1 MAKSYTYLG
10 KTVGRYKFTEV
21 IGSGSFGDVYKCF
34 DNKLMRDV
42 AIKAISSM
50 YSHDRKYRE
59 ALLREAIIQ
68 ARAEHTNIAP
78 IYDLIDDEHSLLIVM
93 RLMHGETLEDMLN
106 RHKQPLDIHEAYR
119 IIHHVLLGMDYAHG
133 KGIVHL
139 DLKPGNIFLTFP
151 GEILILD
158 FGIATFLEEDRL
170 TEGNINGTPPY
181 MSPEQISC
189 SYVDSRSDIY
199 SLGIIFYKLITGQHP
214 LGRFALVEE
223 WLQSHRLSTPG
234 RPSDIVPTIPAEL
247 DRAILKSL
255 EKKPRDRYHSCR
267 EFAMAIERAIGEE
280 LSFESNYH
288 EARWDPRVS
297 VYLNAV
303 IERER
308 SNETI
313 TATVNNIS
321 VCGANMHISAD
332 IPTGSRI
339 GLILYLPHEDSYTKV
354 QSQATVLWKNIH
366 AETDTIEIGVSF
378 DKLDDVDRY
387 HISLL
392 VRERLLAG
400 GIEAVVV
407 DKTLSNTRTLD

>member
-1 MAKSYTYLG
+1 MNQSHTYLG
-10 KTVGRYKFTEV
+10 RTVGRYQFREV
-21 IGSGSFGDVYKCF
+21 IGNGSFGDVYRCF

-42 AIKAISSM
+42 AIKAISSR
-50 YSHDRKYRE
+50 YLNDSKYRE

-68 ARAEHTNIAP
+68 ARAEHANIAP

-93 RLMHGETLEDMLN
+93 RLMHGETLEDMLG

-119 IIHHVLLGMDYAHG
+119 IMRPVLLGMDYAHG

-139 DLKPGNIFLTFP
+139 DLKPGNIFLTFH

-170 TEGNINGTPPY
+170 AGGKVNGTPPY

-189 SYVDSRSDIY
+189 SYVDARSDIY

-214 LGRFALVEE
+214 LGRFATLEE
-223 WLQSHRLSTPG
+223 WLQSHHQGTPA
-234 RPSDIVPTIPAEL
+234 RPSGIVPTIPAEL

-267 EFAMAIERAIGEE
+267 EFAIAIEQAIGEAS
-280 LSFESNYH
+280 SFDRSYH

-297 VYLNAV
+297 VHLTAV
-303 IERER
+303 IELQGN
-308 SNETI
+308 NETI
-313 TATVNNIS
+313 TGTVNNIS
-321 VCGANMHISAD
+321 AGGASMHVSTD
-332 IPTGSRI
+332 IATGSRI
-339 GLILYLPHEDSYTKV
+339 GLTLYLPHEDSYIKV
-354 QSQATVLWKNIH
+354 QSQATVLWKNTHGENDI
-366 AETDTIEIGVSF
+366 IEIGVSF
-378 DKLDDVDRY
+378 DRLDDVDRY

-400 GIEAVVV
+400 GMENAMV
-407 DKTLSNTRTLD
+407 DKTLSNTRTIL